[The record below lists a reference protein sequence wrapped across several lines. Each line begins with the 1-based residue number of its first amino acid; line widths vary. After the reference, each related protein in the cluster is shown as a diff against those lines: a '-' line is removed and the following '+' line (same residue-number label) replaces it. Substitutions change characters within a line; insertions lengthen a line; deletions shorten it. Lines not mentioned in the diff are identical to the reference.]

1 MLELI
6 GVSKDFRTGFMGRNR
21 KLAVDGVSLRLKEG
35 EILGL
40 VGESGCGKSTLGRM
54 AVKLLSPSGG
64 RIVLDWKDVTDLPER
79 QFRDYRRRIQ
89 IIFQHPESALDPH
102 FTLLASI
109 RESFDRIGIPK
120 GERQAVLERLA
131 DEVSL
136 PLDILDRYPNQVSGG
151 EIQRAV
157 LTRVFAFKP
166 RYLILDEPTSMLDV
180 SVQAH
185 ILQFLK
191 TKAKQDRVGM
201 LFISH
206 DLEVVRAMCDRVMV
220 MKEGRIVEEGPVK
233 KVLSAPDTPYM
244 QVLVRNVWG

>member
-6 GVSKDFRTGFMGRNR
+6 GVSKTFRTGFMGRNR
-21 KLAVDGVSLRLKEG
+21 KVAVDGVSLQLKEG

-54 AVKLLSPSGG
+54 AVRLLPPSGG
-64 RIVLDWKDVTDLPER
+64 RIVLDGKDVTDMPEKK
-79 QFRDYRRRIQ
+79 FREYRRRIQ

-102 FTLLASI
+102 FTLIDSV
-109 RESFDRIGIPK
+109 RESFNRLGIPK
-120 GERQAVLERLA
+120 SEQTAVLERLA

-185 ILQFLK
+185 ILQLLK
-191 TKAKQDRVGM
+191 KKAREDRVGM

-220 MKEGRIVEEGPVK
+220 MKEGRIIEEGPVNK
-233 KVLSAPDTPYM
+233 IFTVPDTPYM
-244 QVLVRNVWG
+244 KILIKNV